1 MLGHICS
8 TEKGRPRV
16 AIVARSVTQP
26 RHHRLLQSPSGE
38 RFGFER
44 RGRRRHR
51 CGYPFIG
58 QNASSKA
65 RRPAQSP
72 ERQLMV
78 FAETGSDPRVVICSG
93 SPCHSERERGVW
105 GMGGKPPVEMTDNE
119 VASAAFG
126 QDDQRG
132 GPHPSD
138 SLAVN
143 IRWIPSS
150 SIMLQGVAPLP
161 KSRAD
166 DRLSR
171 KSCR

>member
-1 MLGHICS
+1 
-8 TEKGRPRV
+8 
-16 AIVARSVTQP
+16 
-26 RHHRLLQSPSGE
+26 
-38 RFGFER
+38 
-44 RGRRRHR
+44 
-51 CGYPFIG
+51 
-58 QNASSKA
+58 
-65 RRPAQSP
+65 
-72 ERQLMV
+72 
-78 FAETGSDPRVVICSG
+78 
-93 SPCHSERERGVW
+93 
-105 GMGGKPPVEMTDNE
+105 MGGKPPVEMTDNE